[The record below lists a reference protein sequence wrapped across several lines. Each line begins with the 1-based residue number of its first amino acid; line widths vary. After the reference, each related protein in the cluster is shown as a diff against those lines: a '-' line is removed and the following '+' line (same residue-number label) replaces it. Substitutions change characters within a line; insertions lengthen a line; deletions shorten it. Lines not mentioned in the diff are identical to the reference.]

1 MQIFT
6 GFFYLEKFFLK
17 FFEVLE
23 WYEGGVITT
32 SPPPSFDNGV
42 IPRGSNQTRLLSYID
57 KQIHSSKTSQCT
69 GQLYTTMAQ
78 ESQNVG
84 IKNSWSLLD
93 FARSHGKMK
102 VTNDMTNT
110 ETGKTFKSCAFV
122 SPSGA
127 VTLVGFS
134 SKLDTINPKADSKAI
149 SKQIAA
155 QKDSLQVVELESG
168 NYKLCKAGADSWED
182 VDLGL

>member
-1 MQIFT
+1 
-6 GFFYLEKFFLK
+6 
-17 FFEVLE
+17 
-23 WYEGGVITT
+23 
-32 SPPPSFDNGV
+32 
-42 IPRGSNQTRLLSYID
+42 
-57 KQIHSSKTSQCT
+57 
-69 GQLYTTMAQ
+69 MAQ

-102 VTNDMTNT
+102 VTNEMTNT
-110 ETGKTFKSCAFV
+110 KTGELFKSCAFV

-134 SKLDTINPKADSKAI
+134 TKLGTINPKADPKVI
-149 SKQIAA
+149 SKQIAD

-168 NYKLCKAGADSWED
+168 NFKLCKAGADSWEG